1 MRNNEAKD
9 IKVGVLSSLGLVVL
23 SSVLMLFPIFNHLM
37 INSPDADTHAPIFND
52 TLLGDNALV
61 DTIRLHIEYAIGKR
75 VVDRDYQT
83 MEVMKRH
90 HHELTYLTAIIL
102 SHIHESMAKDVA
114 ENNGVCLKTCGQFI
128 VYFNMALGHLCKKD
142 QKDLAKSLGQAAE
155 PMTEVVKHIILTV
168 SGNKL
173 DVIIKAAKELKKNGE
188 RLKARDFFYH

>member
-1 MRNNEAKD
+1 MAD
-9 IKVGVLSSLGLVVL
+9 IGRIVCNIFASVYFLFLIFVGVFFTIHDFDKIPEVDEKLWSNNQILQATNVLFDQNVGQKYVSKNFEEADALLRYKTRFTYFTVMVLADDYSLL
-23 SSVLMLFPIFNHLM
+23 
-37 INSPDADTHAPIFND
+37 
-52 TLLGDNALV
+52 
-61 DTIRLHIEYAIGKR
+61 E
-75 VVDRDYQT
+75 
-83 MEVMKRH
+83 
-90 HHELTYLTAIIL
+90 
-102 SHIHESMAKDVA
+102 KDV
-114 ENNGVCLKTCGQFI
+114 NRGNGSCLLVCEKFI